1 MFPHLGTHMYV
12 NKSSLHPQP
21 LRGVRSHPHVTL
33 LPISGL
39 FSVLRATATCHG
51 YCGTH
56 FGSTLFLLMA
66 LCVEATYIEK
76 LFAPGGRC
84 GPLYTPIHIYM
95 DVELDGIRSSNRLK
109 SDSLSQFA
117 YIHFACLA
125 SFFLVGILIVASGF
139 DATPTYCNETFQ
151 GCQASRPR
159 HRQARR
165 CIVSY
170 ETVKPRSQCSNI
182 RPIENPP
189 PVTFRCVRLPIHA
202 TTSLYHIMNT
212 PNALDGAEY
221 AHRYFLSF
229 RRQPRLVGHRFKK
242 S

>member
-1 MFPHLGTHMYV
+1 MYV

-33 LPISGL
+33 LPIPGL

-66 LCVEATYIEK
+66 LCVEATLK
-76 LFAPGGRC
+76 NCSRRVADADR
-84 GPLYTPIHIYM
+84 YTHPYTYT
-95 DVELDGIRSSNRLK
+95 DCELDGIRSSNRLK
-109 SDSLSQFA
+109 SDSLSQFT
-117 YIHFACLA
+117 YIHFECLA

-139 DATPTYCNETFQ
+139 DATPTHCNETFQ

-182 RPIENPP
+182 RPIGNPP
-189 PVTFRCVRLPIHA
+189 PVTSRCVRLPIHA

-212 PNALDGAEY
+212 PNALDGTEY
-221 AHRYFLSF
+221 AHRYFLSS
-229 RRQPRLVGHRFKK
+229 RRQPQLVSHRFKK

>member
-1 MFPHLGTHMYV
+1 MWKLHTLKNCSRRVADADRYTHM
-12 NKSSLHPQP
+12 
-21 LRGVRSHPHVTL
+21 
-33 LPISGL
+33 
-39 FSVLRATATCHG
+39 
-51 YCGTH
+51 
-56 FGSTLFLLMA
+56 
-66 LCVEATYIEK
+66 
-76 LFAPGGRC
+76 
-84 GPLYTPIHIYM
+84 YM

-117 YIHFACLA
+117 YIHFECPA
-125 SFFLVGILIVASGF
+125 SFFLVGMLIVAPGF
-139 DATPTYCNETFQ
+139 DATPTHCSGTFQ

-165 CIVSY
+165 CTVSY
-170 ETVKPRSQCSNI
+170 ETVKPRSQCSDV

-189 PVTFRCVRLPIHA
+189 LVTSRCVRLPIHA

-221 AHRYFLSF
+221 AHRYFLSS
-229 RRQPRLVGHRFKK
+229 RRQPQLVSHRFKK